1 MKKLMFVGKTYS
13 GKTTLC
19 QYLMGES
26 LRYHKT
32 QAITILGGELI
43 DTPGEFLERRGLYR
57 ALQVTSVE
65 ADVIVF
71 VQDATAG
78 NSMFAPMFSTMFNK
92 PIIGVV
98 TKCDAASDE
107 QIAQAQ
113 EHLKNAGVKKIF
125 LTSAFADKGIEDVIQ
140 YLEEV

>member
-1 MKKLMFVGKTYS
+1 MKKVMFVGKTCS

-19 QYLMGES
+19 QYLTGDA
-26 LRYHKT
+26 LRYKKT

-78 NSMFAPMFSTMFNK
+78 ESMFAPFFSTMFTK

-98 TKCDAASDE
+98 TKCDVASEIQKE
-107 QIAQAQ
+107 QAVKY
-113 EHLKNAGVKKIF
+113 LKNAGVEKIF
-125 LTSAFADKGIEDVIQ
+125 ITSAVAGEGMDAVIQ
-140 YLEEV
+140 YLE